1 MAVSSGNLQ
10 VFLLRAQKMD
20 EEFYGIFFCTYY
32 IVYSVDREMRMIGDK
47 EDDMWSR
54 LCAGFGSAALKANAD
69 SSLMKLQ
76 QQAVGSIMSFGI
88 KETGIMKEVLRIDLK

>member
-1 MAVSSGNLQ
+1 MNAVSSGNLQ

-20 EEFYGIFFCTYY
+20 EEFYGFFFFFSSY

-54 LCAGFGSAALKANAD
+54 LCARF
-69 SSLMKLQ
+69 
-76 QQAVGSIMSFGI
+76 
-88 KETGIMKEVLRIDLK
+88 